1 MTRTWW
7 AVVPVLLMCVR
18 AQAQTDWAGKY
29 NAGASSIK
37 AVVTTWGED
46 CGPRPESSTDSA
58 KPKVD
63 VTVRGSQLTLK
74 FPDRTI
80 KTDGCWSPNPAV
92 KVSKTSGGEGGPW
105 RSECKTGSGDSKQE
119 RGVYTL
125 SASVVDQHAQLEL
138 VEESSYDWQLKQS
151 RCVAKVRIT
160 QRMSRGGVIAEPAP
174 PPAPPVIA
182 EPAPTPGGP
191 CVPGPLARLRLR
203 PSDARIAPGEKQC
216 FTVRGLD
223 AAGCGV
229 QVDASALS
237 WDLKKPT
244 GASGTLS
251 GACFKAAARAAEAEG
266 RFEIT
271 VASAGIRD
279 KVALD
284 VASTDLSDIIARRS
298 SGGDLDVSEDSE
310 GLGSVLGIEAAVKG
324 SSLVVKLAISALL
337 LGLIGALLALL
348 LRARAKPRKKPKRIY
363 IDEDEEEEDGHAPR
377 HSAINSLAPRDD
389 ASLQG
394 SGDQMICPT
403 CRRGVPLGVARCP
416 NDGTAPVPYNEF
428 VKAARSAQSGPPTCP
443 SCGAQLTSGAQF
455 CGVCGHKVRP

>member
-1 MTRTWW
+1 M
-7 AVVPVLLMCVR
+7 LLMCAR
-18 AQAQTDWAGKY
+18 AQAQTDWTGKY
-29 NAGASSIK
+29 TAGASTLQ
-37 AVVTTWGED
+37 AEVTTWGED
-46 CGPRPESSTDSA
+46 CGPRPESATDNA
-58 KPKVD
+58 KPKVE
-63 VTVRGSQLTLK
+63 VTARGSQLTLK
-74 FPDRTI
+74 FPDRTL

-92 KVSKTSGGEGGPW
+92 KVSKTSGGDGTW
-105 RSECKTGSGDSKQE
+105 RSECKTGSGDAKQE

-125 SASVVDQHAQLEL
+125 RASVIDQHAQLEL
-138 VEESSYDWQLKQS
+138 IEESSYDWQLKQS
-151 RCVAKVRIT
+151 HCVAKVRIS
-160 QRMSRGGVIAEPAP
+160 QRMSRGGVIAEPVP
-174 PPAPPVIA
+174 PPAPPPVVA
-182 EPAPTPGGP
+182 EPAKPGP

-203 PSDARIAPGEKQC
+203 PSDVRIAPGERQC

-229 QVDASALS
+229 HVDASSLS
-237 WDLKKPT
+237 WDLKKPS
-244 GASGTLS
+244 GASGSLS
-251 GACFKAAARAAEAEG
+251 GSCFKAAARAAEAEG

-271 VASAGIRD
+271 VASGGIRD
-279 KVALD
+279 KVALE
-284 VASTDLSDIIARRS
+284 VTTTDLSDIIARRS
-298 SGGDLDVSEDSE
+298 SGSDLVVSEDSE
-310 GLGSVLGIEAAVKG
+310 GLGSVLGIEAAVKS

-348 LRARAKPRKKPKRIY
+348 LRARAKPRRKPKRIY
-363 IDEDEEEEDGHAPR
+363 VDEEEEDEDGHAPR

-416 NDGTAPVPYNEF
+416 NDGTVPVAYSEF
-428 VKAARSAQSGPPTCP
+428 VKAARGVPSVTCP